1 MKRAILYCRVSTEEQ
16 THGYSLSNQEEQ
28 LHKFCNDHQI
38 EVLETYREDH
48 SAKSFDR
55 PVFQRQLLPFVKKN
69 HQQLDHLLV
78 LKWDRFSRDITDALV
93 WIREF
98 QSWGIQVDATEQR
111 VDLSVPQNK
120 YMLAFYLTHPEVEN
134 DIRTANTREGMSKA
148 LKEGR
153 WVSRPSIG
161 YRMERDATGKPNLV
175 TDDQAPFV
183 REAFLRIAT
192 GRYAYTEVFNH
203 LTERGFRCKRNQFYR
218 MLAWYPYCGL
228 IPVTDQS
235 GLQDFVIGVHEPI
248 VSEELFHRVQ
258 AVRQERRN
266 RGKRKKTKLRPE
278 FPLRGHIVCQD
289 CGNLLTASTSVGRFG
304 RRYAYYHCHRGC
316 KQRHRAE
323 SVNDGVV
330 AYLGSFEVDPG
341 MAELYQTIFQDLF
354 AERSRNQVQET
365 ASLDRDIDQVEARIL
380 VAAEK
385 LVEGELDTEVYRSLK
400 DEYDRRRSALV
411 ARRADLGDSSAER
424 LQYVQSGLNLLTNLS
439 SHYKSAD
446 VSGKHLLLGS
456 IFPKNLSFDGRSFRT
471 ERPNTFV
478 DLICKGQNDLRT
490 IKRKGPPK
498 NGGPSY
504 MVARTGFEPVLMP

>member
-1 MKRAILYCRVSTEEQ
+1 M
-16 THGYSLSNQEEQ
+16 
-28 LHKFCNDHQI
+28 
-38 EVLETYREDH
+38 
-48 SAKSFDR
+48 
-55 PVFQRQLLPFVKKN
+55 
-69 HQQLDHLLV
+69 
-78 LKWDRFSRDITDALV
+78 
-93 WIREF
+93 
-98 QSWGIQVDATEQR
+98 
-111 VDLSVPQNK
+111 
-120 YMLAFYLTHPEVEN
+120 
-134 DIRTANTREGMSKA
+134 
-148 LKEGR
+148 
-153 WVSRPSIG
+153 
-161 YRMERDATGKPNLV
+161 
-175 TDDQAPFV
+175 
-183 REAFLRIAT
+183 
-192 GRYAYTEVFNH
+192 
-203 LTERGFRCKRNQFYR
+203 
-218 MLAWYPYCGL
+218 
-228 IPVTDQS
+228 
-235 GLQDFVIGVHEPI
+235 
-248 VSEELFHRVQ
+248 
-258 AVRQERRN
+258 
-266 RGKRKKTKLRPE
+266 
-278 FPLRGHIVCQD
+278 
-289 CGNLLTASTSVGRFG
+289 
-304 RRYAYYHCHRGC
+304 
-316 KQRHRAE
+316 
-323 SVNDGVV
+323 NDGVV

-498 NGGPSY
+498 NGDPSY
-504 MVARTGFEPVLMP
+504 MVARTLDSTNSGIVWDNFQVFQGHGTNTPYIQIGTKGGKSSHLELEKHSNASKQALHSRVSSTPHALD